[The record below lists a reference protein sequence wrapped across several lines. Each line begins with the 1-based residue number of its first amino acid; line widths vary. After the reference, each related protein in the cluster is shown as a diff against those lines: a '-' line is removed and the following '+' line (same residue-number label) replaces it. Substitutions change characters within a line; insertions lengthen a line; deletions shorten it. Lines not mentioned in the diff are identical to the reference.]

1 MRKHYQILAAVI
13 AVIFAATSFAADF
26 CLTLDP
32 NGAKT
37 AQISSTYPGAPEPKV
52 ENAMFSLAELKI
64 GDTVTFLTPQ
74 GELKGD
80 VTYAVKDVNGIVC
93 RAGNLDNFAGQWR
106 IAAGPNVLFG
116 VVEDLTADARYEISG
131 TKQKGVYEVKE
142 CSYSERCAQMSNPED
157 HEAPVWEEQ
166 NSIAG
171 FGVPAADLTPEQSAW
186 AANWDD
192 DEVVELT
199 IIVLFSNQ
207 TIESAGSLEAAN
219 TKVAAGIAVC
229 NQAMQNSLIKAK
241 LTCVGTYLCDY
252 EETKDSSLDLSRMQ
266 QGKEGFEFVPAL
278 RNKLGADFVCYA
290 PRYMT
295 SGWAG
300 LGYVH
305 GSPTGAEG
313 CGFHIVLYS
322 YLEDLS
328 WVHEWG
334 HNMGCNHSAEQSSSP
349 GPSDGGLFGHS
360 LGCYF
365 YATNLTQRCLS
376 IMTYHGSWNGTYYG
390 YRVPYFSEQFLN
402 YGGSAVYYNSKT
414 RCATVW
420 QKIRKYASLYRTPPV
435 LSEFNCGFEADEDFY
450 LGDATW
456 QQGIIN
462 LSATGQIKEQSGN
475 YYLHSQGGNGFQL
488 PVNVKSDNGYGTYK
502 VSVRVKPTFG
512 GTYFDIRGAKDAL
525 CYAYVTSDG
534 KLSLA
539 CSSTPGG
546 SVNKSTTLQQIS
558 SGWQTWTFFID
569 ENNKEFIGWSVNNEY
584 HSATECYVAGS
595 DDVYVSSVWLKD
607 VSSGG
612 ADFDDIH
619 VDCGI
624 GDLKLSAKPM
634 EIGSTFT
641 TITLTN
647 CNENTTIKYK
657 AKIVKGA
664 DHFTISPVEG
674 LFKSDATI
682 QVEAFDLP
690 TTPQFV
696 ECVVEVEA
704 GYAGTKRVRLG
715 APCGNETDGYGL
727 YSADLSTFP
736 KGDPGDYDCLWED
749 GGSLDYAFDHYVTE
763 VLLDEDF
770 EDYPGNT
777 NLGGIGGWGSGYGTI
792 DRDGSIYVRERFG
805 NRYCEIA
812 YVNNLFGAH
821 KTLDKTMKPNWWAG
835 HTKGYFRISFD
846 AMLTGT
852 SSKFFG
858 LWDPQMVE
866 GNFEYVNGSGY
877 RFRSNASDANHTEF
891 VSQNYISQASWTR
904 VSMIIEAKPV
914 SDASGDNYRH
924 ILRQY
929 KVGDKVENCKAFLDQ
944 SSNSD
949 FFNTLR
955 FFLWGSGTFCLDNLK
970 VETIVSE
977 TDYDTLDFPDEDPM
991 DLFLGNDNGRSVE
1004 IKLGFTEAMAQKYD
1018 ITVAAQM
1025 MLPSGFNGALTFGQ
1039 DDFHKQFATEF
1050 RLFENKVNLTYP
1062 NVKGVQGTFTANA
1075 GDWFVY
1081 GYNISTTEK
1090 NLRQLFWDGTYYKEN
1105 LPITG
1110 ADATTAID
1118 KIKFSL
1124 SSGQARIGA
1133 VDAKLTPHKQSV
1145 PILALDYDPI
1155 TFSKEYGTIT
1165 ITNELPGTTANFSV
1179 SFENEDLFRAE
1190 PASGTFQRFQSIKVT
1205 PKTLPAEAKYA
1216 STLATID
1223 LGEAGKGTFRVGAP
1237 NGTPEKGY
1245 EVYSANFAEFPKG
1258 DPRFFDRNIKGEADV
1273 QAQIKSTADWEVFD
1287 TLLTEDFEK
1296 YENGKDLCGED
1307 NWSVAYGAID
1317 VNGSTI
1323 VKEEN
1328 GNKYLRLKDITGL
1341 FGIHKKLDKT
1351 LDNDWVA
1358 ASGKAKGFF
1367 KVSFKVRLGGTTA
1380 KNLGLWAPQCV
1391 ETQFRYDDGSYRF
1404 ASNKSDE
1411 THPEFVSDAAI
1422 AKDEWTEF
1430 SAVFSADT
1438 ITDSEGHARHVLRQV
1453 RIGNN
1458 EESGEYL
1465 CDQENETQTFSIL
1478 RFFQWGEGTF
1488 DIDDLKVEAIV
1499 TDRGDSSQTFSDG
1512 LVLEYAKTAENPTAG
1527 EGGLFYA
1534 LGIGE
1539 GIADKYDLEIAY
1551 RLLFTK
1557 APAGDLTL
1565 TQDSEHRQMKVVV
1578 SRSGDAFV
1586 PTFNDY
1592 SPATALATARPK
1604 IGETFDYAV
1613 KLNTKT
1619 GNKQFREFT
1628 WAADPVIVDA
1638 PITSGSVKATEGVD
1652 ALRMLLSTANDSV
1665 CVESVSVKLTPV
1677 VPEPTALLLL
1687 ALLGIAILRRK

>member
-1 MRKHYQILAAVI
+1 MRKHYQVLAAIV
-13 AVIFAATSFAADF
+13 AVLFAATSFAADF

-32 NGAKT
+32 NGAQT
-37 AQISSTYPGAPEPKV
+37 AKISSTYPGAPEPKV

-74 GELKGD
+74 GELKGS

-93 RAGNLDNFAGQWR
+93 RAGDLDGFAGQWR
-106 IAAGPNVLFG
+106 IAAGPNVLYG
-116 VVEDLTADARYEISG
+116 VVEDLKADVLYEING
-131 TKQKGVYEVKE
+131 TKSQGVYSVKE
-142 CSYSERCAQMSNPED
+142 CSFSECCAEMTCPE
-157 HEAPVWEEQ
+157 EVPFWEE
-166 NSIAG
+166 NSIMGAR
-171 FGVPAADLTPEQSAW
+171 VMDLTPEQAAW

-192 DEVVELT
+192 DEEVELT
-199 IIVLFSNQ
+199 IAVVFTTLSV
-207 TIESAGSLEAAN
+207 EEAGSLEAAN
-219 TKVAAGIAVC
+219 AKVASGMAYG
-229 NQAMQNSLIKAK
+229 NQAMQNSRIHAK

-252 EETKDSSLDLSRMQ
+252 EETKDSSLDLGRFSS
-266 QGKEGFEFVPAL
+266 GTDGFEFVPDL
-278 RNKLGADFVCYA
+278 RNKLGADFMCYC
-290 PRYMT
+290 PKYMT
-295 SGWAG
+295 PGWAG

-305 GSPTGAEG
+305 GSPTGSEG
-313 CGFHIVLYS
+313 SAYHVVLLSYIGGTSYS
-322 YLEDLS
+322 
-328 WVHEWG
+328 WIHEWG
-334 HNMGCNHSAEQSSSP
+334 HNMGCNHSHEQSSSP
-349 GPSDGGLFGHS
+349 GPEDGGLFGHS
-360 LGCYF
+360 LGAYF
-365 YATNLTQRCLS
+365 YATNLTQRCCS
-376 IMTYHGSWNGTYYG
+376 IMTYQGSWDGQYWG
-390 YRVPYFSEQFLN
+390 YRVPYFSEQFLT

-414 RCATVW
+414 RNASVW

-435 LSEFNCGFEADEDFY
+435 LSEFNCGFEAEENFR

-456 QQGIIN
+456 QQGLLS
-462 LSATGQIKEQSGN
+462 LSATGQIKNNNGN

-488 PVNVKSDNGYGTYK
+488 PVNVKSDNGYGTFK
-502 VSVRVKPTFG
+502 VSVRVNPTFG

-546 SVNKSTTLQQIS
+546 SINKSTTLQQIS
-558 SGWQTWTFFID
+558 TGWQTWTFFIE
-569 ENNKEFIGWSVNNEY
+569 ENTKQFAGWSVNGEY
-584 HSATECYVAGS
+584 HSATECYVAGE
-595 DDVYVSSVWLKD
+595 DNVYVSSVWLKD

-612 ADFDDIH
+612 ADFDDVH
-619 VDCGI
+619 VDSGV
-624 GDLKLSAKPM
+624 GELALSAEPM
-634 EIGSTFT
+634 KIGSNMT
-641 TITLTN
+641 TVKLAN
-647 CNENTTIKYK
+647 LVENTTIKYK
-657 AKIVKGA
+657 AKVVVGA

-674 LFKSDATI
+674 LFKDEASI
-682 QVEAFDLP
+682 QVEAHDLP
-690 TTPQFV
+690 TAPQFL

-704 GYAGTKRVRLG
+704 GNAGTKRVRLG
-715 APCGNETDGYGL
+715 APCGNETDGYGF

-736 KGDPGDYDCLWED
+736 KGSPSDYDSQWESA
-749 GGSLDYAFDHYVTE
+749 GTLDYAFDHYVTE

-770 EDYPGNT
+770 ESYPANT
-777 NLGGIGGWGSGYGTI
+777 NMGGLGGWSSGYGTI

-805 NRYCEIA
+805 NRYCEVA
-812 YVNNLFGAH
+812 YVNNLFGGH
-821 KTLDKTMKPNWWAG
+821 KKLDKQMKQNWWAG

-866 GNFEYVNGSGY
+866 GNFEYVSGSGY
-877 RFRSNASDANHTEF
+877 RFRSNSSDANHTEF
-891 VSQNYISQASWTR
+891 VSQNFIPAASWHR
-904 VSMIIEAKPV
+904 ISMIIEAVPEL
-914 SDASGDNYRH
+914 DASGEHYRH
-924 ILRQY
+924 VLRQY
-929 KVGDKVENCKAFLDQ
+929 KVDDSVENCRAYLDQ
-944 SSNSD
+944 DSQSD

-970 VETIVSE
+970 VETLVSE
-977 TDYDTLDFPDEDPM
+977 TDYDVLDFADEDPM
-991 DLFLGNDNGRSVE
+991 DLFFDNGQDVE
-1004 IKLGFTEAMAQKYD
+1004 VKLGFTEAMAQKYD
-1018 ITVAAQM
+1018 ITIAAQM
-1025 MLPSGFNGALTFGQ
+1025 MLPADFGGKLTFGQ
-1039 DDFHKQFATEF
+1039 DDFHKQFNTEF
-1050 RLFENKVNLTYP
+1050 QLKSGQVSLTYP
-1062 NVKGVQGTFTANA
+1062 NVKGVRDTFTANA

-1090 NLRQLFWDGTYYKEN
+1090 NLRQLYWDGTYHKEN

-1118 KIKFSL
+1118 KIKFSI

-1145 PILALDYDPI
+1145 PILSLDYDPI
-1155 TFSKEYGTIT
+1155 TFSKEYGTIS
-1165 ITNELPGTTANFSV
+1165 ITNELPDTTATFSV
-1179 SFENEDLFRAE
+1179 SFEDSDLFKAE
-1190 PASGTFQRFQSIKVT
+1190 PSSGTFQRFQTIKIT
-1205 PKTLPAEAKYA
+1205 PKNLPAKAEYA
-1216 STLATID
+1216 ATVATID

-1237 NGTPEKGY
+1237 CGTPEKGY
-1245 EVYSANFAEFPKG
+1245 EVYNADFATFPQG

-1317 VNGSTI
+1317 VNGTTI

-1367 KVSFKVRLGGTTA
+1367 KVSFKARLGGTTA
-1380 KNLGLWAPQCV
+1380 KNLGLWTPQCV
-1391 ETQFRYDDGSYRF
+1391 ETQFRYDNGAYRF

-1411 THPEFVSDAAI
+1411 THPEFVSDATI

-1438 ITDSEGHARHVLRQV
+1438 INDSEGHARHVLRQV

-1499 TDRGDSSQTFSDG
+1499 TDRADASQTFSDG

-1551 RLLFTK
+1551 KLLFTK
-1557 APAGDLTL
+1557 SPAGDLTL
-1565 TQDSEHRQMKVVV
+1565 TQDSEHRQMKVVI
-1578 SRSGDAFV
+1578 SRSGDTLV

-1592 SPATALATARPK
+1592 SPATALATARPA
-1604 IGETFDYAV
+1604 IGEAFDYAV
-1613 KLNTKT
+1613 KVNTKT

-1628 WAADPVIVDA
+1628 WAADPVVVDA

-1652 ALRMLLSTANDSV
+1652 ALRMLLSTADDSV

-1687 ALLGIAILRRK
+1687 ALLGLAILRRK

>member
-1 MRKHYQILAAVI
+1 MLKSHALAAALCA
-13 AVIFAATSFAADF
+13 AVLTATSFAADF

-32 NGAKT
+32 ND
-37 AQISSTYPGAPEPKV
+37 AQASKLCSVYPGAPEPKV
-52 ENAMFSLAELKI
+52 ENAMYSLASLKI

-74 GELKGD
+74 GELKGS

-93 RAGNLDNFAGQWR
+93 RAGNLDDFAGQWR

-116 VVEDLTADARYEISG
+116 VVEDLKADARYEING
-131 TKQKGVYEVKE
+131 TKKQGVYEVKE
-142 CSYSERCAQMSNPED
+142 CSYSERCAEMSNPED
-157 HEAPVWEEQ
+157 HEAPVWEESS
-166 NSIAG
+166 NSVMGAR
-171 FGVPAADLTPEQSAW
+171 VSDLTPEQAAW

-199 IIVLFSNQ
+199 IAVIFSNLS
-207 TIESAGSLEAAN
+207 IESAGSLEAAN

-229 NQAMQNSLIKAK
+229 NQAMQNSQINAK

-266 QGKEGFEFVPAL
+266 QGIDGFEFVPDL

-295 SGWAG
+295 PGWAG

-334 HNMGCNHSAEQSSSP
+334 HNMGCNHSAEQTSSP
-349 GPSDGGLFGHS
+349 GPEDGGLFGHS

-376 IMTYHGSWNGTYYG
+376 IMTYHGSWNGQYYG

-435 LSEFNCGFEADEDFY
+435 LSEFNCGFEADEGFY

-456 QQGIIN
+456 QQGILN
-462 LSATGQIKEQSGN
+462 QSATGTINESSGN
-475 YYLHSQGGNGFQL
+475 YYLHSQGGNGFQV
-488 PVNVKSDNGYGTYK
+488 PVNVKSDNGFGTYK
-502 VSVRVKPTFG
+502 VSVRVNPTFG

-525 CYAYVTSDG
+525 CYVYVTSSG
-534 KLSLA
+534 SLNLA

-546 SVNKSTTLQQIS
+546 TVSKATVLQQIS
-558 SGWQTWTFFID
+558 TGWQEWTFFI
-569 ENNKEFIGWSVNNEY
+569 EESTKQFVGWSVNGEY
-584 HSATECYVAGS
+584 HSATECYVAGE

-612 ADFDDIH
+612 ADFDDVH
-619 VDCGI
+619 VDSGI
-624 GDLKLSAKPM
+624 GDLSLNAEPMAIGSNMTTVKLSN
-634 EIGSTFT
+634 
-641 TITLTN
+641 L
-647 CNENTTIKYK
+647 NENTTIKYK
-657 AKIVKGA
+657 AKVVKGE
-664 DHFTISPVEG
+664 DNFTISPVEG
-674 LFKSDATI
+674 LFKEEAEI
-682 QVEAFDLP
+682 RVEAHDLP
-690 TTPQFV
+690 TAPQFL
-696 ECVVEVEA
+696 ECVVEVDA
-704 GYAGTKRVRLG
+704 GNAGKKRIRLG
-715 APCGNETDGYGL
+715 APCGNETDGYGF
-727 YSADLSTFP
+727 YSADLSSFP
-736 KGDPGDYDCLWED
+736 KGSPGDYDSRW
-749 GGSLDYAFDHYVTE
+749 GNSGTLDYAFDHYVTE

-770 EDYPGNT
+770 ESYPGNT
-777 NLGGIGGWGSGYGTI
+777 NMGGIGGWSSGYGTI

-805 NRYCEIA
+805 NKYCEVA

-821 KTLDKTMKPNWWAG
+821 KKLDKQMKPHWWEG

-891 VSQNYISQASWTR
+891 VSQNYISQATWTR
-904 VSMIIEAKPV
+904 VSMIIEAVPV
-914 SDASGDNYRH
+914 LDSSERYRH

-929 KVGDKVENCKAFLDQ
+929 KVDGKTENCKAFLDQ
-944 SSNSD
+944 DSNND
-949 FFNTLR
+949 CFNTLR

-970 VETIVSE
+970 VETLISE
-977 TDYDTLDFPDEDPM
+977 TDYDILDFADVDPM
-991 DLFLGNDNGRSVE
+991 DLYFNSRQDVE
-1004 IKLGFTEAMAQKYD
+1004 VNLGFTEEMARNYD
-1018 ITVAAQM
+1018 ITIAAKM
-1025 MLPSGFNGALTFGQ
+1025 MLPTDFGGTLTFGQ

-1050 RLFENKVNLTYP
+1050 KLKSGKVSLNYP
-1062 NVKGVQGTFTANA
+1062 NAKGVQDTFTADA
-1075 GDWFVY
+1075 GEWFEY
-1081 GYNISTTEK
+1081 GYDISTTEK
-1090 NLRQLFWDGTYYKEN
+1090 NLRRLFWDGDFYKEN

-1118 KIKFSL
+1118 KIKFSV
-1124 SSGQARIGA
+1124 SSGQARVGA
-1133 VDAKLTPHKQSV
+1133 VDAKLTPRKQSV
-1145 PILALDYDPI
+1145 PILSLDYDPI
-1155 TFSKEYGTIT
+1155 TFSKEYGTIS
-1165 ITNELPGTTANFSV
+1165 ITNELPDTTATFSV
-1179 SFENEDLFRAE
+1179 SFEDSDLFMAE
-1190 PASGTFQRFQSIKVT
+1190 PSSGTFQRFQTIKIT
-1205 PKTLPAEAKYA
+1205 PKNLPAKAEYA
-1216 STLATID
+1216 ATVATID

-1237 NGTPEKGY
+1237 CGTPEKGY
-1245 EVYSANFAEFPKG
+1245 EVYNADFATFPQG
-1258 DPRFFDRNIKGEADV
+1258 DPRFFDRSIKGEADV

-1296 YENGKDLCGED
+1296 YENSKDLCGED

-1317 VNGSTI
+1317 VNGTTI

-1358 ASGKAKGFF
+1358 TSGKAKGFF
-1367 KVSFKVRLGGTTA
+1367 KVSFKARLGGTTA
-1380 KNLGLWAPQCV
+1380 KNLGLWTPQCV
-1391 ETQFRYDDGSYRF
+1391 ETQFRYDNGAYRF

-1411 THPEFVSDAAI
+1411 THPEFVSDATIAI
-1422 AKDEWTEF
+1422 DEWTEF

-1438 ITDSEGHARHVLRQV
+1438 INDSEGHARHVLRQV

-1499 TDRGDSSQTFSDG
+1499 TDRADASQTFSDG
-1512 LVLEYAKTAENPTAG
+1512 LVLEYTKTSENPTVD

-1539 GIADKYDLEIAY
+1539 GIADMYDLEIAY
-1551 RLLFTK
+1551 KLLFTK
-1557 APAGDLTL
+1557 TPAGDLTL
-1565 TQDSEHRQMKVVV
+1565 TQDSEHRQMKVVI
-1578 SRSGDAFV
+1578 SRSGDTFV
-1586 PTFNDY
+1586 PTFTDY
-1592 SPATALATARPK
+1592 SPATALATARPAV
-1604 IGETFDYAV
+1604 GEAFDYAV
-1613 KLNTKT
+1613 KVNTKT

-1628 WAADPVIVDA
+1628 WAADPVVVDA

-1652 ALRMLLSTANDSV
+1652 ALRMLLSTADDSV

-1677 VPEPTALLLL
+1677 VPEPTTLLLLL
-1687 ALLGIAILRRK
+1687 ALLGLGFLRRK